1 MPEPTDKLPNQPKKS
16 TPLNNYLKYSA
27 FGFQMIGVFVA
38 LSLGGNW
45 LDKHFSM
52 HFPAFTLAGVLLALI
67 SVFYFIFKLI
77 RNQD

>member
-1 MPEPTDKLPNQPKKS
+1 
-16 TPLNNYLKYSA
+16 
-27 FGFQMIGVFVA
+27 MIGVFVV

-52 HFPAFTLAGVLLALI
+52 HFPAFTLAGVVLALI